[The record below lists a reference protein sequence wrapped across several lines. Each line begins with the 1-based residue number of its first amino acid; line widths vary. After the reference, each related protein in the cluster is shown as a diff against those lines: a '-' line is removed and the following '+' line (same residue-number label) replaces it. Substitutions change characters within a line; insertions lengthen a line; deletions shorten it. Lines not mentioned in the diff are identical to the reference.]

1 MQLLETLGA
10 LGGSALLGAGGSLL
24 QNKLGKD
31 NLQYQWDEMYSP
43 QAQVR
48 NLAKAGINPAVAFGN
63 NSPTF
68 SSGGQLQM
76 PSAPDFGIGTTAI
89 NELGNY
95 FKSLADAKK
104 AGADTKYVGAM
115 TDKALTEI
123 EAQKM
128 QNEFNKR
135 YGNQKWLNDLSLSY
149 QNVLL
154 AQKTNDLKEIE
165 KAIGKWKEASEK
177 AISEAN
183 EHQRDMLVKDLANKD
198 EQIRLSNNLLKEKAN
213 TEKSAQSANYAN
225 AAHSNELAN
234 TEKALRSGRITAQTL
249 ENGLKAIDFN
259 IKNVTEAETEQQIK
273 DEAARIHKML
283 LKGDV
288 LGKWLPQMEGYEIK
302 IPVLSDIEDACRELW
317 YQYKAGVKIG
327 EQKVKSHKN

>member
-1 MQLLETLGA
+1 MPLLETLGA

-48 NLAKAGINPAVAFGN
+48 NLAKAGLNPAVAFGN

-76 PSAPDFGIGTTAI
+76 PNAPDFGIGTTAI
-89 NELGNY
+89 NELGSY

-104 AGADTKYVGAM
+104 AGADTKLVGVQ
-115 TDKALTEI
+115 TDKALSEV

-128 QNEFNKR
+128 QNDFTRR

-149 QNVLL
+149 QNILL

-165 KAIGKWKEASEK
+165 KAISKWKEASEK

-183 EHQRDMLVKDLANKD
+183 EHQRDMLAKDLANKD
-198 EQIRLSNNLLKEKAN
+198 EEIRLSNQLMEEKAK
-213 TEKSAQSANYAN
+213 TEKSSQSANYASAKASNASALLSGKQADYQQIVNDIKESGKTFELENLIRKYHAENKVADATAEQAYTMLERYRQLNENDKN
-225 AAHSNELAN
+225 AAAKYLNY
-234 TEKALRSGRITAQTL
+234 TFWF
-249 ENGLKAIDFN
+249 LK
-259 IKNVTEAETEQQIK
+259 EQMPSLPVVPFL
-273 DEAARIHKML
+273 KM
-283 LKGDV
+283 
-288 LGKWLPQMEGYEIK
+288 GK
-302 IPVLSDIEDACRELW
+302 
-317 YQYKAGVKIG
+317 
-327 EQKVKSHKN
+327 

>member
-1 MQLLETLGA
+1 MPLLETLGA

-48 NLAKAGINPAVAFGN
+48 NLAKAGLNPAVAFGN

-76 PSAPDFGIGTTAI
+76 PNAPDFGIGTTAI
-89 NELGNY
+89 NELGSY

-104 AGADTKYVGAM
+104 AGADTKLVGVQ
-115 TDKALTEI
+115 TDKALSEV

-128 QNEFNKR
+128 QNDFTKR

-149 QNVLL
+149 QNILL

-165 KAIGKWKEASEK
+165 KAISKWKEVSEK
-177 AISEAN
+177 AISQAN
-183 EHQRDMLVKDLANKD
+183 EHQRDMLAKDLANKD
-198 EQIRLSNNLLKEKAN
+198 EEIRLSNQLMEEKAK
-213 TEKSAQSANYAN
+213 TEKSSQSANYASAQNQRAQALVNKEIQAIKHVEREVAETGKLDQIDKLLADYRRDKMLSDEEFEEAKKRFDALKRINRAIEKSEFVSKTN
-225 AAHSNELAN
+225 AAFTWLTDILGAPFKGLTSN
-234 TEKALRSGRITAQTL
+234 
-249 ENGLKAIDFN
+249 
-259 IKNVTEAETEQQIK
+259 
-273 DEAARIHKML
+273 
-283 LKGDV
+283 
-288 LGKWLPQMEGYEIK
+288 LGK
-302 IPVLSDIEDACRELW
+302 
-317 YQYKAGVKIG
+317 
-327 EQKVKSHKN
+327 

>member
-1 MQLLETLGA
+1 MPLLETLGA
-10 LGGSALLGAGGSLL
+10 LGGSALLGAGGSLF
-24 QNKLGKD
+24 QNMLGKD

-128 QNEFNKR
+128 QNEFTKR

-183 EHQRDMLVKDLANKD
+183 EHQRDMLSKDLANKD
-198 EQIRLSNNLLKEKAN
+198 EQI
-213 TEKSAQSANYAN
+213 
-225 AAHSNELAN
+225 
-234 TEKALRSGRITAQTL
+234 I
-249 ENGLKAIDFN
+249 
-259 IKNVTEAETEQQIK
+259 
-273 DEAARIHKML
+273 
-283 LKGDV
+283 
-288 LGKWLPQMEGYEIK
+288 
-302 IPVLSDIEDACRELW
+302 
-317 YQYKAGVKIG
+317 
-327 EQKVKSHKN
+327 